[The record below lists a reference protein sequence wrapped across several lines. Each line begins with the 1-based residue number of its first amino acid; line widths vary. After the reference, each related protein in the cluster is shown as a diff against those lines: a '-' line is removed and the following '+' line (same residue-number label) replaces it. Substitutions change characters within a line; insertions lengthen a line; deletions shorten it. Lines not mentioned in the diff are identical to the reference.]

1 MAEAGYNVVG
11 TSDQDRLTQVWDTF
25 RYLLESWRDRREASA
40 KNYQFVEGGKGQWD
54 SGVYDQLVS
63 RGILPLSIN
72 MLLPRVLRIL
82 GYQDEIKGRLIA
94 KPTVNAGVDDA
105 EVATRLL
112 DWANYDENRDMA
124 LAEAFGHMIIGEM
137 GGFIEWFWDD
147 REEIMGIPR
156 VEAVNPFFVF
166 PDPAYK
172 LREHYKHRYIA
183 KSYWEDY
190 SYIVSRWPDK
200 RAEVDAIARD
210 QRGSRR
216 WWRGVT
222 DFFQAIRGGRAE
234 LDNELIDT
242 QENMFRLVELHE
254 RRHTKEYVIYNLADG
269 SVSEPMERSQ
279 ALALQ
284 NQFSNVQMVVRN
296 KQEIWTTITLGRWI
310 VLDYF
315 KRKVQNNILPIVPI
329 EAYNFSGMNFGMIGQ
344 AKDMQA
350 EYNQTRTAI
359 LTLLHTTAA
368 SGWMYSKGSLDQPM
382 KDRLERFGA
391 SAGLNVEYNQG
402 FPPPQKIAPNPFP
415 QGEGERAEYA
425 RRDIDDITSFGP
437 GQLGQK
443 EEQAES
449 GILNAQRT
457 QNALVTLRPLIRNL
471 QEAHAT
477 IGHCQ
482 LDLCSEHLQTGRA
495 IPIVG
500 EESAETDVFRYDGR
514 IAWKKFQIKLVKGQQ
529 SETQRLQKL
538 LEWREVLQF
547 VAGVGVDH
555 PLLPFFIDSLDWPD
569 KDKVLDAILPD
580 PDKIPEQMQM
590 ELAQGIQRIKA
601 GVQPARGML
610 PAGEEADSVL
620 A

>member
-1 MAEAGYNVVG
+1 MSDSYNIVSVD
-11 TSDQDRLTQVWDTF
+11 DQQKLTEVWDTF

-40 KNYQFVEGGKGQWD
+40 KNYAFVEGGKGQWD
-54 SGVYDQLVS
+54 TAIYDGLVN
-63 RGILPLSIN
+63 RGIMPLSIN

-94 KPTVNAGVDDA
+94 KPTVNSSVDDA

-112 DWANYDENRDMA
+112 DWSNFDENRDMA

-137 GGFIEWFWDD
+137 GGFIEWFWGQ
-147 REEIMGIPR
+147 REESLGIPR
-156 VEAVNPFFVF
+156 VEALNPFFVF
-166 PDPAYK
+166 PDPAFK
-172 LREHYKHRYIA
+172 LREHWKHRYIA

-190 SYIVSRWPDK
+190 NYIVMKWPEK
-200 RAEVDAIARD
+200 RDEINAIARD
-210 QRGSRR
+210 YKANKR

-222 DFFQAIRGGRAE
+222 DFFQSLKGGRAE
-234 LDNELIDT
+234 LDVELIDQ
-242 QENMFRLVELHE
+242 QENMFRLIELHE
-254 RRHTKEYVIYNLADG
+254 RKPKKEYKIYNLGTGESSD
-269 SVSEPMERSQ
+269 PMSKAQ
-279 ALALQ
+279 AMALQ
-284 NQFSNVQMVVRN
+284 NQFTDVQMVEHETN
-296 KQEIWTTITLGRWI
+296 EIWTTITLGRWL
-310 VLDYF
+310 VLDQF
-315 KRKVQNNILPIVPI
+315 KRKIQNNVFPIVPI

-368 SGWMYSKGSLDQPM
+368 SGWKYMKGSLDPEM
-382 KDRLERFGA
+382 KQHLEKFGA
-391 SAGLNVEYNQG
+391 SAGLNIEYNPS
-402 FPPPQKIAPNPFP
+402 FPPPDKIQPNPFP
-415 QGEGERAEYA
+415 QGEAERAEYA

-437 GQLGQK
+437 GQLGQR

-471 QEAHAT
+471 HEAHQT
-477 IGHCQ
+477 IGQCQ
-482 LDLCSEHLQTGRA
+482 LDLMAEHLQSGRA

-500 EESAETDVFRYDGR
+500 EENAESDVFQYNGS
-514 IAWKKFQIKLVKGQQ
+514 IAFKRFNIKLVKGQQ

-538 LEWREVLQF
+538 LEWREVMQF
-547 VAGVGVDH
+547 VAGVGIDN

-569 KDKVLDAILPD
+569 KDKVLQAIMPD
-580 PDKIPEQMQM
+580 PDALPPQMQV
-590 ELAQGIQRIKA
+590 ELADGIQRIQA
-601 GVQPARGML
+601 GMMPASNLL
-610 PAGEEADSVL
+610 PSGQEEEVA